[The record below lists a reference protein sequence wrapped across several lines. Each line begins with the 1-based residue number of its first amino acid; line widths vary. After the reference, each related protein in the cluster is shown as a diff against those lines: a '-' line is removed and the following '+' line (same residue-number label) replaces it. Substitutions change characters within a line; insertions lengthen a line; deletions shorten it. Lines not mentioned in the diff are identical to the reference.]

1 MLTMHRSV
9 PSETAL
15 SDAVLLNLH
24 FQKNKTNTIF
34 LAWTHSFWDL
44 SSLTRDL
51 THPPCSESTESF
63 GLPGKDQ
70 KEYFLSEGKP
80 FHFAFL

>member
-1 MLTMHRSV
+1 MHRTV

-15 SDAVLLNLH
+15 YDAVLSNSH
-24 FQKNKTNTIF
+24 FQKNKKNTIF
-34 LAWTHSFWDL
+34 LAWTPSFWDV

-51 THPPCSESTESF
+51 IHPPCSESTESF
-63 GLPGKDQ
+63 GLPGKYQ